1 MRSSHFPKQ
10 ENLPRKAWDWKS
22 LLRLARRD
30 NSERGSSRR
39 EVSQFCVN
47 VAAGSSIL
55 QPVQL
60 FAGLPDEE
68 DPFIFASGIVIEI
81 DRGRVAVAE
90 VDRLA
95 DMLGD
100 L

>member
-10 ENLPRKAWDWKS
+10 ENLPRKAWDCKS
-22 LLRLARRD
+22 LLSFARHD
-30 NSERGSSRR
+30 NSGRDSSRR
-39 EVSQFCVN
+39 EPGQFCVN
-47 VAAGSSIL
+47 VPAAPSIL

-60 FAGLPDEE
+60 FASLPDEE
-68 DPFIFASGIVIEI
+68 DPFVFASGVVIEI
-81 DRGRVAVAE
+81 DRGWVAVAE